1 MFEQLFGSRA
11 RAELIRFFLNNP
23 HKKFYVREIVRL
35 TDVMLNSVRR
45 ELSNLVELG
54 LVIEKNGKDQRRGN
68 VGMTPKKYYGLNP
81 ECPFISDL
89 TTLFSKGKMIIEEK
103 IVKRIVQ
110 AGEIKYLALM
120 GRFVDDKKST
130 TDIVII
136 GDELD
141 MTRLQNIFKA
151 LEKETGETV
160 RYTILTMNEYYLRKD
175 IADRFL
181 LNILENPNK
190 VLIVNKIVKLPEQK
204 VCSMEKNEKYA
215 EQKMD
220 TNNCRGI

>member
-11 RAELIRFFLNNP
+11 RAELIRFFLSNP
-23 HKKFYVREIVRL
+23 NKKFYVREIVRL
-35 TDVMLNSVRR
+35 IDVMLNSVRR
-45 ELSNLVELG
+45 ELENLVELG
-54 LVIEKNGKDQRRGN
+54 LVIEKDSKGSVRDNA
-68 VGMTPKKYYGLNP
+68 GMTPKKYYGLNH

-103 IVKRIVQ
+103 IIKRIVQ
-110 AGEIKYLALM
+110 AGEIKYLALA
-120 GRFVDDKKST
+120 GVFVDDKKST
-130 TDIVII
+130 TDLVII

-141 MTRLQNIFKA
+141 MTKLQGIFKA
-151 LEKETGETV
+151 LEKEAGAAV
-160 RYTILTMNEYYLRKD
+160 RYTILTMNEYQLRKD

-204 VCSMEKNEKYA
+204 ICSIDSGDKYA
-215 EQKMD
+215 E
-220 TNNCRGI
+220 

>member
-23 HKKFYVREIVRL
+23 HKKFYVREIARL
-35 TDVMLNSVRR
+35 TNLMLNSVRCA
-45 ELSNLVELG
+45 LDNLIELG
-54 LVIEKNGKDQRRGN
+54 LIVEKNGKEHKPN
-68 VGMTPKKYYGLNP
+68 NSGMTPKKYYGLNP

-89 TTLFSKGKMIIEEK
+89 TALFSKGKMIVEEK
-103 IVKRIVQ
+103 IIKRILQ

-120 GRFVDDKKST
+120 GRFVDDKKSA

-136 GDELD
+136 GNEFD
-141 MTRLQNIFKA
+141 MPKLQTIFLA
-151 LEKETGETV
+151 LEKEPEDIV
-160 RYTILTMNEYYLRKD
+160 RYTILTMDEYCLRKD
-175 IADRFL
+175 ISDRFL

-204 VCSMEKNEKYA
+204 VCSMETKNKYA
-215 EQKMD
+215 E
-220 TNNCRGI
+220 

>member
-45 ELSNLVELG
+45 ELENLIELG
-54 LVIEKNGKDQRRGN
+54 LIIEKDSKGAVRDNA
-68 VGMTPKKYYGLNP
+68 GMTPKKYYGLSP

-103 IVKRIVQ
+103 IIKRIVQ

-120 GRFVDDKKST
+120 GIFVDDKKST
-130 TDIVII
+130 TDLVII
-136 GDELD
+136 GNELD
-141 MTRLQNIFKA
+141 IRKLQSIFKA
-151 LEKETGETV
+151 LEKEAGEAV
-160 RYTILTMNEYYLRKD
+160 RYTILTMIEYQLRKD

-190 VLIVNKIVKLPEQK
+190 VLIVNKIIKLPEQK
-204 VCSMEKNEKYA
+204 VCSMNVEDNYA
-215 EQKMD
+215 E
-220 TNNCRGI
+220 